1 MRSDTRWSQGCWPCG
16 KTSRVWR
23 APVILLESYSWTG
36 VMVAAQARLD
46 ECEGRDWLEIQEKLR
61 GHFIWEYEGMR

>member
-1 MRSDTRWSQGCWPCG
+1 
-16 KTSRVWR
+16 
-23 APVILLESYSWTG
+23 
-36 VMVAAQARLD
+36 MVAAQARLD